1 MTLFCYEKI
10 LITLI
15 LIFQI
20 SFSFSQD
27 YTIDVTAKSKN
38 DYKISG
44 KDLNGNTE
52 GLDID
57 LNFAVGNKI
66 IFNINSPGHPFL
78 IKLKPGTGKKNL
90 VEGANNNGTAKGI
103 IEWVPTEPGIY
114 YYQCLKHKV
123 MVGKIIIS

>member
-1 MTLFCYEKI
+1 MKKI
-10 LITLI
+10 LITLV
-15 LIFQI
+15 LAFQF

-27 YTIDVTAKSKN
+27 YMIDVTAKSKN

-44 KDLNGNTE
+44 KDLNGNIE
-52 GLDID
+52 GFDID

-66 IFNINSPGHPFL
+66 IFNVNSPGHPFL

-90 VEGANNNGTAKGI
+90 VDDANNNGIAKGV
-103 IEWVPTEPGIY
+103 IEWVPTEPGTY
-114 YYQCLKHKV
+114 YYQCLKHKG

>member
-1 MTLFCYEKI
+1 MKEI
-10 LITLI
+10 LII
-15 LIFQI
+15 LVLAFQF

-27 YTIDVTAKSKN
+27 YIIDVTAKSKN

-44 KDLNGNTE
+44 EDLNGNIE
-52 GLDID
+52 GLDIN

-90 VEGANNNGTAKGI
+90 VEGANNNGIAKGV
-103 IEWVPTEPGIY
+103 IEWVPTEPGTY
-114 YYQCLKHKV
+114 YYQCLKHKG

>member
-1 MTLFCYEKI
+1 MKKI
-10 LITLI
+10 LITLT
-15 LIFQI
+15 LTFQI
-20 SFSFSQD
+20 TFSFSQD

-44 KDLNGNTE
+44 KDLNGNNE

-66 IFNINSPGHPFL
+66 VFNINSPGHPFL

-90 VEGANNNGTAKGI
+90 VENINNNGVAKGT
-103 IEWVPTEPGIY
+103 IEWVPTKLGTY
-114 YYQCLKHKV
+114 YYQCIKHKG

>member
-1 MTLFCYEKI
+1 MKKI

-15 LIFQI
+15 LTFQI
-20 SFSFSQD
+20 TFSFSQD
-27 YTIDVTAKSKN
+27 YMIDVTAKSKN

-44 KDLNGNTE
+44 EDLNGNIE

-90 VEGANNNGTAKGI
+90 VEDANNNGIAKGT
-103 IEWVPTEPGIY
+103 IEWVPTQSGTY
-114 YYQCLKHKV
+114 YYQCLKHKG

>member
-1 MTLFCYEKI
+1 MKKT
-10 LITLI
+10 LITLV
-15 LIFQI
+15 LAFQL

-27 YTIDVTAKSKN
+27 YMINVTAKSKN

-44 KDLNGNTE
+44 EDLNGNIE

-66 IFNINSPGHPFL
+66 IFNVNSPGHPFL

-90 VEGANNNGTAKGI
+90 VDGANNNGTAKGV
-103 IEWVPTEPGIY
+103 IEWVPREPGTY
-114 YYQCLKHKV
+114 YYQCLKHKG

>member
-1 MTLFCYEKI
+1 MKKI

-15 LIFQI
+15 LTFQI
-20 SFSFSQD
+20 TFSFSQD
-27 YTIDVTAKSKN
+27 YMIDVTAKSKN

-44 KDLNGNTE
+44 EDLNGNIE

-78 IKLKPGTGKKNL
+78 IKLKPGTGKNNL
-90 VEGANNNGTAKGI
+90 VEGANNNGIAKGV
-103 IEWVPTEPGIY
+103 IEWVPTEPGTY
-114 YYQCLKHKV
+114 YYQCLKHKG

>member
-1 MTLFCYEKI
+1 MKKI

-15 LIFQI
+15 LAFQFV
-20 SFSFSQD
+20 FSFSQD
-27 YTIDVTAKSKN
+27 YMIDVTAKSKN

-44 KDLNGNTE
+44 EDLNGNIE

-66 IFNINSPGHPFL
+66 IFNVNSPGHPFL

-90 VEGANNNGTAKGI
+90 AEDANNNGIAKGI
-103 IEWVPTEPGIY
+103 IEWVPTKPGTY
-114 YYQCLKHKV
+114 YYQCLKHKG

>member
-1 MTLFCYEKI
+1 MKKI

-15 LIFQI
+15 LTFQI
-20 SFSFSQD
+20 TFSFSQD
-27 YTIDVTAKSKN
+27 YPIDVTAKSKN

-44 KDLNGNTE
+44 EDLNGNIE

-90 VEGANNNGTAKGI
+90 VEGVNNNGTAKGI
-103 IEWVPTEPGIY
+103 LEWVPTEPGTY
-114 YYQCLKHKV
+114 YYQCLKHKG

>member
-1 MTLFCYEKI
+1 YFAMKKI
-10 LITLI
+10 LITLV
-15 LIFQI
+15 LAFQL
-20 SFSFSQD
+20 SFSFNQD
-27 YTIDVTAKSKN
+27 YMINVTAKSKN

-44 KDLNGNTE
+44 EDLNGNIE

-66 IFNINSPGHPFL
+66 IFNVNSPGHPFL

-90 VEGANNNGTAKGI
+90 VDGANNNGTAKGV
-103 IEWVPTEPGIY
+103 IEWVPREPGTY
-114 YYQCLKHKV
+114 YYQCLKHKG

>member
-1 MTLFCYEKI
+1 MKKI
-10 LITLI
+10 LITLV
-15 LIFQI
+15 LAFQF

-27 YTIDVTAKSKN
+27 YMIDVTAKSKN

-44 KDLNGNTE
+44 KDLNGNIE
-52 GLDID
+52 GFDID

-66 IFNINSPGHPFL
+66 IFNVNSPGHPFL

-90 VEGANNNGTAKGI
+90 VDDANNNGIAKGV
-103 IEWVPTEPGIY
+103 IEWVPAEPGTY
-114 YYQCLKHKV
+114 YYQCLKHKG

>member
-1 MTLFCYEKI
+1 MKKI

-15 LIFQI
+15 LTFQI
-20 SFSFSQD
+20 TFSFSQD

-44 KDLNGNTE
+44 EDLNGNIE

-78 IKLKPGTGKKNL
+78 IKLKPGTGKNNL
-90 VEGANNNGTAKGI
+90 VEGANNNGIAKGV
-103 IEWVPTEPGIY
+103 IEWVPTEPGTY
-114 YYQCLKHKV
+114 YYQCLKHKG

>member
-1 MTLFCYEKI
+1 MKKI

-15 LIFQI
+15 LTFQI

-44 KDLNGNTE
+44 EDLNGKIE

-66 IFNINSPGHPFL
+66 FFKVSAPGHPFL
-78 IKLKPGTGKKNL
+78 IKLNPGTGKKNL
-90 VEGANNNGTAKGI
+90 AVGVNNNGIAKGV
-103 IEWVPTEPGIY
+103 IEWVPTEPGTY
-114 YYQCLKHKV
+114 YYQCLKHKG

>member
-1 MTLFCYEKI
+1 MKKI

-15 LIFQI
+15 FTFQI
-20 SFSFSQD
+20 TFSFSQD
-27 YTIDVTAKSKN
+27 YAIDVTAKSKN

-44 KDLNGNTE
+44 EDLNGNIE

-90 VEGANNNGTAKGI
+90 VKGANNNGTSKGI
-103 IEWVPTEPGIY
+103 IEWVPTEPGTY
-114 YYQCLKHKV
+114 YYQCLKHKG

>member
-1 MTLFCYEKI
+1 MKKI
-10 LITLI
+10 LITLT
-15 LIFQI
+15 LTFQI
-20 SFSFSQD
+20 TFSFSQD

-44 KDLNGNTE
+44 KDLNGNNE

-90 VEGANNNGTAKGI
+90 VEDANNNGIAKGT
-103 IEWVPTEPGIY
+103 IEWVPTQPGTY
-114 YYQCLKHKV
+114 YYQCLKHKG

>member
-1 MTLFCYEKI
+1 MKKI

-15 LIFQI
+15 LTFQI

-38 DYKISG
+38 DYKIIG
-44 KDLNGNTE
+44 EDLNGKIE

-66 IFNINSPGHPFL
+66 VFKVSAPGHPFF
-78 IKLKPGTGKKNL
+78 N
-90 VEGANNNGTAKGI
+90 
-103 IEWVPTEPGIY
+103 
-114 YYQCLKHKV
+114 
-123 MVGKIIIS
+123 

>member
-1 MTLFCYEKI
+1 MKKI
-10 LITLI
+10 LITLT
-15 LIFQI
+15 LTFQI
-20 SFSFSQD
+20 TFSFSQD

-44 KDLNGNTE
+44 KDLNGNNE

-90 VEGANNNGTAKGI
+90 VEDANNNGIAKGT
-103 IEWVPTEPGIY
+103 IEWVPTQSGTY
-114 YYQCLKHKV
+114 YYQCLKHKG

>member
-1 MTLFCYEKI
+1 MKKI
-10 LITLI
+10 LITLV
-15 LIFQI
+15 LAFQLP
-20 SFSFSQD
+20 FSFNQD
-27 YTIDVTAKSKN
+27 YMINVTAKSKN

-44 KDLNGNTE
+44 EDLNGNIE

-66 IFNINSPGHPFL
+66 IFNVNSPGHPFL

-90 VEGANNNGTAKGI
+90 VDGANNNGTAKGV
-103 IEWVPTEPGIY
+103 IEWVPREPGTY
-114 YYQCLKHKV
+114 YYQCLKHKG

>member
-1 MTLFCYEKI
+1 MKKI

-15 LIFQI
+15 LTFQI
-20 SFSFSQD
+20 TFSFSQD
-27 YTIDVTAKSKN
+27 YMIDVTAKSKN

-44 KDLNGNTE
+44 KDLNGNNE

-90 VEGANNNGTAKGI
+90 VEDANNNGIAKGT
-103 IEWVPTEPGIY
+103 IEWVPTQSGTY
-114 YYQCLKHKV
+114 YYQCLKHKG

>member
-1 MTLFCYEKI
+1 MKKI

-15 LIFQI
+15 LTFQI

-38 DYKISG
+38 DYKIIG
-44 KDLNGNTE
+44 EDLNGKIE

-66 IFNINSPGHPFL
+66 IFNVNSPGHPFL
-78 IKLKPGTGKKNL
+78 IKLKPGAGKKNL
-90 VEGANNNGTAKGI
+90 VEDANNNGIAKGV
-103 IEWVPTEPGIY
+103 IEWVPTEPGTY
-114 YYQCLKHKV
+114 YYQCLKHKG

>member
-1 MTLFCYEKI
+1 MKKI
-10 LITLI
+10 LITLV
-15 LIFQI
+15 LAFQF

-38 DYKISG
+38 DYRISG
-44 KDLNGNTE
+44 EDLNGNTQ

-90 VEGANNNGTAKGI
+90 VDGANNNGIAKGV

-114 YYQCLKHKV
+114 YYQCLKHKG

>member
-1 MTLFCYEKI
+1 MKKI

-15 LIFQI
+15 LAFQI

-44 KDLNGNTE
+44 EDLNGKIE

-66 IFNINSPGHPFL
+66 IFKVSR
-78 IKLKPGTGKKNL
+78 L
-90 VEGANNNGTAKGI
+90 VI
-103 IEWVPTEPGIY
+103 
-114 YYQCLKHKV
+114 LF
-123 MVGKIIIS
+123 

>member
-1 MTLFCYEKI
+1 MKKI
-10 LITLI
+10 LITLV
-15 LIFQI
+15 LAFQL
-20 SFSFSQD
+20 SFSFNQD
-27 YTIDVTAKSKN
+27 YMINVTAKSKN

-44 KDLNGNTE
+44 EDLNGNIE

-66 IFNINSPGHPFL
+66 IFNVNSPGHPFL

-90 VEGANNNGTAKGI
+90 VDGANNNGTAKGA
-103 IEWVPTEPGIY
+103 IEWVPREPGTY
-114 YYQCLKHKV
+114 YYQCLKHKG

>member
-1 MTLFCYEKI
+1 MKKI

-27 YTIDVTAKSKN
+27 YTIHVTAKSKN
-38 DYKISG
+38 DYKIIG
-44 KDLNGNTE
+44 EDLNGKIE

-66 IFNINSPGHPFL
+66 VFEVSILSPFN
-78 IKLKPGTGKKNL
+78 
-90 VEGANNNGTAKGI
+90 
-103 IEWVPTEPGIY
+103 
-114 YYQCLKHKV
+114 
-123 MVGKIIIS
+123 

>member
-1 MTLFCYEKI
+1 MKKI
-10 LITLI
+10 LITIVLA
-15 LIFQI
+15 FQL
-20 SFSFSQD
+20 SFSFNQD
-27 YTIDVTAKSKN
+27 YMINVTAKSKN

-44 KDLNGNTE
+44 EDLNGNIE

-66 IFNINSPGHPFL
+66 IFNVNSPGHPFL

-90 VEGANNNGTAKGI
+90 VDGANNNGTAKGV
-103 IEWVPTEPGIY
+103 IEWVPREPGTY
-114 YYQCLKHKV
+114 YYQCLKHKG

>member
-1 MTLFCYEKI
+1 MKKI

-15 LIFQI
+15 LTFQI
-20 SFSFSQD
+20 TFSFSQD
-27 YTIDVTAKSKN
+27 YAIDVTAKSKN

-44 KDLNGNTE
+44 EDLNGNIE

-78 IKLKPGTGKKNL
+78 IKLKPGTGKNNL
-90 VEGANNNGTAKGI
+90 VEGANNNGIAKGV
-103 IEWVPTEPGIY
+103 IEWVPTEPGTY
-114 YYQCLKHKV
+114 YYQCLKHKG

>member
-1 MTLFCYEKI
+1 MKKI
-10 LITLI
+10 LITLV
-15 LIFQI
+15 LAFQ
-20 SFSFSQD
+20 FSFSYCQD

-38 DYKISG
+38 DYKIIG
-44 KDLNGNTE
+44 EDLNGKIE

-66 IFNINSPGHPFL
+66 VFKVSAPGHPFL

-90 VEGANNNGTAKGI
+90 VEGVDNNGIAKGV
-103 IEWVPTEPGIY
+103 IEWVPTEPGTY
-114 YYQCLKHKV
+114 YYQCLKHKG

>member
-1 MTLFCYEKI
+1 MKKI
-10 LITLI
+10 LITLV
-15 LIFQI
+15 LAFQF

-27 YTIDVTAKSKN
+27 YIIDVTAKSKN
-38 DYKISG
+38 DYRISG
-44 KDLNGNTE
+44 EDLNGNTQ

-90 VEGANNNGTAKGI
+90 VEGANNNGIAKGV
-103 IEWVPTEPGIY
+103 IEWVPTEPGTY
-114 YYQCLKHKV
+114 YYQCLKHKG

>member
-1 MTLFCYEKI
+1 MKKI
-10 LITLI
+10 LITLV
-15 LIFQI
+15 LAFQL
-20 SFSFSQD
+20 SFSFNQD
-27 YTIDVTAKSKN
+27 YMINVTAKSKN

-44 KDLNGNTE
+44 EDLNGNIE

-66 IFNINSPGHPFL
+66 IFNVNSPGHPFL

-90 VEGANNNGTAKGI
+90 VDGANNNGTAKGV
-103 IEWVPTEPGIY
+103 IEWVPREPGTY
-114 YYQCLKHKV
+114 YYQCLKHKG

>member
-1 MTLFCYEKI
+1 MKKI
-10 LITLI
+10 VITLI
-15 LIFQI
+15 LTFQI
-20 SFSFSQD
+20 TFSFSQD
-27 YTIDVTAKSKN
+27 YMVDVTAKSKN

-44 KDLNGNTE
+44 EDLNGNIE

-78 IKLKPGTGKKNL
+78 IKLKPGTGKNNL
-90 VEGANNNGTAKGI
+90 VEGANNNGIAKGV
-103 IEWVPTEPGIY
+103 IEWVPTEPGTY
-114 YYQCLKHKV
+114 YYQCLKHKG

>member
-1 MTLFCYEKI
+1 MKKI

-15 LIFQI
+15 LTFQI

-44 KDLNGNTE
+44 EDLNGKIE

-66 IFNINSPGHPFL
+66 VFKVSAPGHPFL
-78 IKLKPGTGKKNL
+78 IKLNPGTGKKNL
-90 VEGANNNGTAKGI
+90 AVGVNNNGIAKGV
-103 IEWVPTEPGIY
+103 IEWVPTEPGTY
-114 YYQCLKHKV
+114 YYQCLKHKG

>member
-1 MTLFCYEKI
+1 MKKI
-10 LITLI
+10 LITLT
-15 LIFQI
+15 LTFQI
-20 SFSFSQD
+20 TFSFSQD

-44 KDLNGNTE
+44 KDLNGNNE

-66 IFNINSPGHPFL
+66 IFNINSPSHPFL

-90 VEGANNNGTAKGI
+90 VEDANNNGIAKGT
-103 IEWVPTEPGIY
+103 IEWVPTQSGTY
-114 YYQCLKHKV
+114 YYQCLKHKG